1 MIAPSA
7 TTPPGTTS
15 PGTTSPGTTP
25 PGPTPPGT
33 TPASALP
40 PDQGSPLPGTWLP
53 RGSARLRVLNKE
65 DALTHDLTI
74 QVGQSAQIG
83 TLTITV
89 QACVV
94 RSPNVPADAA
104 AFLTIVENGQTAPVF
119 RGWTLHSAPWLSML
133 QNPSYNVTVAG
144 CGT

>member
-1 MIAPSA
+1 MGPA
-7 TTPPGTTS
+7 TTGPAPQVISPSSTIPPS
-15 PGTTSPGTTP
+15 S
-25 PGPTPPGT
+25 
-33 TPASALP
+33 TPAAAPP
-40 PDQGSPLPGTWLP
+40 PDLGSPLPGTWLP

-74 QVGQSAQIG
+74 QVGQSARIG

-94 RSPNVPADAA
+94 RSPDAPSDAA
-104 AFLTIVENGQTAPVF
+104 AFLTIMENGKTSPAF
-119 RGWTLHSAPWLSML
+119 RGWTLHSAPGLSML
-133 QNPSYNVTVAG
+133 QNRIYNVTVAG

>member
-1 MIAPSA
+1 MGPATTGPAPQVISPSS
-7 TTPPGTTS
+7 TTPPSG
-15 PGTTSPGTTP
+15 
-25 PGPTPPGT
+25 
-33 TPASALP
+33 TPAAAPP
-40 PDQGSPLPGTWLP
+40 PDHGSPLPGTWLP

-74 QVGQSAQIG
+74 QVGQSARIG

-94 RSPNVPADAA
+94 RSPDVPSDAA
-104 AFLTIVENGQTAPVF
+104 AFLTIMENGKTSPAF
-119 RGWTLHSAPWLSML
+119 RGWTLHSAPGLSML
-133 QNPSYNVTVAG
+133 QNRIYNVTVAG

>member
-1 MIAPSA
+1 M
-7 TTPPGTTS
+7 
-15 PGTTSPGTTP
+15 
-25 PGPTPPGT
+25 
-33 TPASALP
+33 
-40 PDQGSPLPGTWLP
+40 
-53 RGSARLRVLNKE
+53 LNKE

-83 TLTITV
+83 ALTITV

-94 RSPNVPADAA
+94 RSPDVPDDAA
-104 AFLTIVENGQTAPVF
+104 AFLTIMERGQTTPAF

-133 QNPSYNVTVAG
+133 QNPIYNVTVAG